1 VDKYTFGTY
10 KNKVIHIL
18 TLCLAGSPCGKL
30 FPLWIT
36 IMTKKLDFDKMS
48 GERYMG
54 DNPFGGFWFPH
65 SLPHSP
71 TMSSEFTAG
80 YSAMTTFS
88 PLTIARRPFF
98 YYV

>member
-10 KNKVIHIL
+10 KNKVIHTL

-65 SLPHSP
+65 TLPLSP
-71 TMSSEFTAG
+71 TISTEFMAG
-80 YSAMTTFS
+80 YSVMTTFS
-88 PLTIARRPFF
+88 PLTIAGRPYF
-98 YYV
+98 YYM